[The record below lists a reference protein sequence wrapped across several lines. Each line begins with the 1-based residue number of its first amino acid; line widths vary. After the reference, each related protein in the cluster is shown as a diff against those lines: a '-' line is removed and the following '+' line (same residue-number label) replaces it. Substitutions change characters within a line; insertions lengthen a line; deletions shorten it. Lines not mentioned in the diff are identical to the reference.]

1 MLQNFHAV
9 VSSVV
14 ERQGLAVAVGV
25 AGFVGAAVAAAG
37 VVVVVEVAG
46 VEAAVVGNKQLDKVK
61 KSMIRGL
68 VNQNKMCQ
76 ALYITWRT
84 LHRKT
89 WVWGCLSVAIR
100 LLSCSWLL
108 ELVKKKYIEK
118 GLRMITTDV

>member
-46 VEAAVVGNKQLDKVK
+46 VEAAVVGNKQLDKISK
-61 KSMIRGL
+61 CLIIDH
-68 VNQNKMCQ
+68 VNSNIIGQSEFC
-76 ALYITWRT
+76 ITWRT
-84 LHRKT
+84 LHGKT
-89 WVWGCLSVAIR
+89 WVWAIR
-100 LLSCSWLL
+100 LLSCSRLQLL
-108 ELVKKKYIEK
+108 
-118 GLRMITTDV
+118 D

>member
-46 VEAAVVGNKQLDKVK
+46 VEAAVVGNKQLGKITK
-61 KSMIRGL
+61 INKFGFI
-68 VNQNKMCQ
+68 VNQNKTCQ
-76 ALYITWRT
+76 T
-84 LHRKT
+84 
-89 WVWGCLSVAIR
+89 
-100 LLSCSWLL
+100 
-108 ELVKKKYIEK
+108 
-118 GLRMITTDV
+118 